1 MRVLKEERWALVRT
15 VTAICITALTLVCLI
30 LAAGCTND
38 LTAIT
43 ENRGT
48 GETLALGTLTTRP
61 ATTPAT
67 RADAAVPDATDWQ
80 GFRTADQ
87 LHVTIAAGE
96 GATFTRSSGLYEY
109 TATGNVPGSGT
120 WTASAPAYWQRTA
133 GNTLTLWRGPDT
145 DATTPG
151 AYDMPLTYETDATQG
166 HALNAWDGNTYTVDA
181 DKWHIMDLLR
191 YCSADADLPTAATG
205 IPATGSPLDLIL
217 KHSMAQ
223 LCVELLPGEGMTAQE
238 LQAQVTVHLKSAA
251 STFTMQTDGRP
262 AIYNFEN
269 EQNRQDVRLLKNGAT
284 SLKFYALMLPGQ
296 TFGTD
301 RAMMSLHIGDTHF
314 TYTPGTP
321 LTTTENTCHKLVLQ
335 VNRTGVSA
343 LSVTS
348 TGWQDPT
355 VIMQPDEAEAE
366 GILVINETPGTLKD
380 NATLLNALKDATQE
394 SPVSLI
400 ITGKINNTDLADL
413 SALMKYT
420 DGSTNKFKVS
430 SLAIYATGGT
440 TLPNYFASNNPDPN
454 PALKKVIL
462 PEGIT
467 DTGQISFY
475 NCTALI
481 DVTLPDGLTIINK
494 NAFRACS
501 ALKSIKLPEKVTY
514 IKDLAF
520 CQCYALENIN
530 IPEKV
535 TKIGERA
542 FYICKALKSIKLPVN
557 LESIEKETFSYCDV
571 LESIDIPEKVTK
583 IGEGAFSNCPAL
595 RSIKLPVNL
604 ESIEKKTFNFCT
616 VLESID
622 IPEKVTKIGEQAFYN
637 CPALRSIKLPVNL
650 ESIEKQA
657 FYYCAVLESID
668 IPDKTKDIGEQ
679 AFANCT
685 NLTSLTTGDGMINIG
700 KEAFLSDTRL
710 QSAAIKSVQ
719 TIGEAAFY
727 NCTSLSS
734 VTINSVINIGFE
746 AFRKCTGLKSITLPQ
761 TITGIGT
768 FAFAGSGLTSI
779 TIPGSVKQLSDDTF
793 NKCTALK
800 TATLEEGVE
809 TIGNNAFTGC
819 EELISINIAST
830 VTSIGRYAFNICP
843 KLATVTFAG
852 AAPQL
857 NSLGQGAFQS
867 CEALTII
874 NIPDN
879 VTILATGTFNGCSKL
894 ASVKL
899 PKHLESIGQYAF
911 QQCVE
916 LAELDIPES
925 VTKIDNNTFNMCTK
939 LASVAFSG
947 QTPLLNSIGANAF
960 YKCVHL
966 ANITLPDK
974 LETIGQSAF
983 YGCTNLISVR
993 IPDNVT
999 QIAAKTFQNCDRLV
1013 TVVLPKNLT
1022 SIGDFAF
1029 NACGVLANFVYTG
1042 SILPAPTVSTTAYS
1056 ASSKIKYLF
1065 LPNYTSTLT
1074 GTELTWAGKTWK
1086 NIHYNA
1092 NSGTDLNNI
1101 DALTNTGNY
1110 QNHITQ

>member
-1 MRVLKEERWALVRT
+1 MRNYKQVNIMRVLKEERWALVRT

-96 GATFTRSSGLYEY
+96 GATSTRSSGLYEY

-120 WTASAPAYWQRTA
+120 WTASAPAYWQRAA

-166 HALNAWDGNTYTVDA
+166 HALNAWDGNAYTVDA
-181 DKWHIMDLLR
+181 DKWRIMDLLR

-223 LCVELLPGEGMTAQE
+223 LCVELLPGEGMTTQE

-284 SLKFYALMLPGQ
+284 SLKFYALILPRQ

-355 VIMQPDEAEAE
+355 VITQPDEAEAE
-366 GILVINETPGTLKD
+366 GILVINETPGSLKD

-413 SALMKYT
+413 STLMKYT

-440 TLPNYFASNNPDPN
+440 TLPNFFASNNPKPN

-475 NCTALI
+475 NCTALT
-481 DVTLPDGLTIINK
+481 DVTLPDGLTIINN
-494 NAFRACS
+494 NAFRA
-501 ALKSIKLPEKVTY
+501 
-514 IKDLAF
+514 
-520 CQCYALENIN
+520 
-530 IPEKV
+530 
-535 TKIGERA
+535 
-542 FYICKALKSIKLPVN
+542 CKALKSIKLP
-557 LESIEKETFSYCDV
+557 ETVTYIGTLAFYQCYV
-571 LESIDIPEKVTK
+571 LESIDIPEKVKK
-583 IGEGAFSNCPAL
+583 IGEQAFYNCQKL
-595 RSIKLPVNL
+595 KSIKLPDNL
-604 ESIEKKTFNFCT
+604 ESIEKQAFKDCLA
-616 VLESID
+616 LESID
-622 IPEKVTKIGEQAFYN
+622 IPEKVMKIGEQAFYN
-637 CPALRSIKLPVNL
+637 CSKLKSIKLPEDL

-657 FYYCAVLESID
+657 FDYCAVLESID
-668 IPDKTKDIGEQ
+668 LPDKTKDIGEQ
-679 AFANCT
+679 AFANCI

-700 KEAFLSDTRL
+700 KEAFLNDTRL
-710 QSAAIKSVQ
+710 QSAAIKSAQ

-727 NCTSLSS
+727 GCANLSS

-867 CEALTII
+867 CEALTSI

-879 VTILATGTFNGCSKL
+879 VTTLATGTFNGCSKL
-894 ASVKL
+894 ASVKF

-939 LASVAFSG
+939 LATVAFSG

-1042 SILPAPTVSTTAYS
+1042 STLPAPTVSTTAYS
-1056 ASSKIKYLF
+1056 AIYKLKYLF

-1092 NSGTDLNNI
+1092 NTGTDLSTI

>member
-1 MRVLKEERWALVRT
+1 MRNYKQVNIMRVLKEERWALVRT

-48 GETLALGTLTTRP
+48 GETLALGTLTTQP
-61 ATTPAT
+61 ATAPAT

-109 TATGNVPGSGT
+109 TTTGNVPGSGT
-120 WTASAPAYWQRTA
+120 WTASAPAYWQRAA

-181 DKWHIMDLLR
+181 DKWRIMDLLR

-355 VIMQPDEAEAE
+355 VITQPDEAEAE

-380 NATLLNALKDATQE
+380 NATLLNALKNATQE
-394 SPVSLI
+394 SPVGLI

-420 DGSTNKFKVS
+420 DSGTNKFKVS

-440 TLPNYFASNNPDPN
+440 TLPHYFASNKPDPN

-475 NCTALI
+475 NCTALT
-481 DVTLPDGLTIINK
+481 DVTLPDGLTIINN
-494 NAFRACS
+494 NAFRA
-501 ALKSIKLPEKVTY
+501 
-514 IKDLAF
+514 
-520 CQCYALENIN
+520 
-530 IPEKV
+530 
-535 TKIGERA
+535 
-542 FYICKALKSIKLPVN
+542 CKALKSIKLP
-557 LESIEKETFSYCDV
+557 ETVTYIGTLAFYQCYV
-571 LESIDIPEKVTK
+571 LESIDIPEKVKK
-583 IGEGAFSNCPAL
+583 IGEQAFHNCQKL
-595 RSIKLPVNL
+595 KSIKLPDNL
-604 ESIEKKTFNFCT
+604 ESIEKQAFKDCLA
-616 VLESID
+616 LESID
-622 IPEKVTKIGEQAFYN
+622 IPEKVMKIGEQAFYN
-637 CPALRSIKLPVNL
+637 CSKLKSIKLPEDL

-657 FYYCAVLESID
+657 FDYCAVLESID
-668 IPDKTKDIGEQ
+668 LPDKTKDIGEQ

-685 NLTSLTTGDGMINIG
+685 GLTSLTTGDGMINIG
-700 KEAFLSDTRL
+700 KEAFLNDTRL
-710 QSAAIKSVQ
+710 QSAAIKSAQ

-727 NCTSLSS
+727 NCPNLSS

-746 AFRKCTGLKSITLPQ
+746 AFRKCTSLKSITLPQ

-768 FAFAGSGLTSI
+768 FTFAGSGLTSI
-779 TIPGSVKQLSDDTF
+779 TIPGSVKQLSNEAF
-793 NKCTALK
+793 NGCTLLR

-809 TIGNNAFTGC
+809 TIGSNAFTGC
-819 EELISINIAST
+819 EELTVINIAST
-830 VTSIGRYAFNICP
+830 VTSIGSYAFNICP

-857 NSLGQGAFQS
+857 NSLGQSAFQS
-867 CEALTII
+867 CEALTSI

-879 VTILATGTFNGCSKL
+879 VTTLATRTFNLCAKL

-911 QQCVE
+911 QECAE
-916 LAELDIPES
+916 LSELDIPES
-925 VTKIDNNTFNMCTK
+925 VTKIDDYAFNKCTK
-939 LASVAFSG
+939 LTTVTFSG

-960 YKCVHL
+960 YGCQKL

-974 LETIGQSAF
+974 LEAIGQSAF

-993 IPDNVT
+993 IPDNVP
-999 QIAAKTFQNCDRLV
+999 QIATKTFQSCSGLV

-1029 NACGVLANFVYTG
+1029 NSCSALANFVYTG
-1042 SILPAPTVSTTAYS
+1042 STLPTPTVSTTAYS
-1056 ASSKIKYLF
+1056 AIYKLKYLF

-1092 NSGTDLNNI
+1092 NNGTDLSTI

-1110 QNHITQ
+1110 QNHITE

>member
-48 GETLALGTLTTRP
+48 GETLALGALTTQP
-61 ATTPAT
+61 ATAPAT
-67 RADAAVPDATDWQ
+67 RANAAVPDATDWQ

-120 WTASAPAYWQRTA
+120 WTASAPAYWQRAA
-133 GNTLTLWRGPDT
+133 GNTLTLWRGPDCDT
-145 DATTPG
+145 TTPG

-166 HALNAWDGNTYTVDA
+166 HALNAWDGNAYTVDA
-181 DKWHIMDLLR
+181 DKWRIMDLLR

-223 LCVELLPGEGMTAQE
+223 LCVELLPGEGMTTQE

-355 VIMQPDEAEAE
+355 VITQPDEAEAE

-394 SPVSLI
+394 NSVGLI
-400 ITGKINNTDLADL
+400 ITGKINNTDLAEL

-420 DGSTNKFKVS
+420 DGGINKFKVS

-440 TLPNYFASNNPDPN
+440 TLPNYFASNSPN
-454 PALKKVIL
+454 PNPVLKKVIL

-467 DTGQISFY
+467 NTGQISFY
-475 NCTALI
+475 NCTALT
-481 DVTLPDGLTIINK
+481 DVTLPDGLTIINH
-494 NAFRACS
+494 NAFRSCN
-501 ALKSIKLPEKVTY
+501 ALKSIKLPETVTD
-514 IKDLAF
+514 IKNSVF
-520 CQCYALENIN
+520 FYCTALEDIN
-530 IPEKV
+530 
-535 TKIGERA
+535 
-542 FYICKALKSIKLPVN
+542 
-557 LESIEKETFSYCDV
+557 
-571 LESIDIPEKVTK
+571 IPEKVTK

-595 RSIKLPVNL
+595 RSIKLPANL
-604 ESIEKKTFNFCT
+604 ESIEKETFKSCDA
-616 VLESID
+616 LESID
-622 IPEKVTKIGEQAFYN
+622 IPETVTKIGEEAFSN
-637 CPALRSIKLPVNL
+637 CQTLK
-650 ESIEKQA
+650 
-657 FYYCAVLESID
+657 SID
-668 IPDKTKDIGEQ
+668 IPDKTKDIGER
-679 AFANCT
+679 AFLACT
-685 NLTSLTTGDGMINIG
+685 GLTNITIGDGMTNIG
-700 KEAFLSDTRL
+700 KEAFLYTSL
-710 QSAAIKSVQ
+710 QSVTIKSAQ
-719 TIGEAAFY
+719 TIGEYAFFGCSNLSDVIIGTVKNIGESAFSGCTNLPSLNIEGTENIGDKAFK
-727 NCTSLSS
+727 NCTSL
-734 VTINSVINIGFE
+734 
-746 AFRKCTGLKSITLPQ
+746 ASITLPQ

-768 FAFAGSGLTSI
+768 SAFGSSGLTSI

-857 NSLGQGAFQS
+857 NSLGEGAFQS
-867 CEALTII
+867 CEALTSI

-879 VTILATGTFNGCSKL
+879 VTTLETGTFNGCSKL

-899 PKHLESIGQYAF
+899 PKRLESIGQYAF

-925 VTKIDNNTFNMCTK
+925 VTKIDNNTFNKCTK
-939 LASVAFSG
+939 LATVAFSG

-960 YKCVHL
+960 YGCQKL

-974 LETIGQSAF
+974 LEAIGKSAF
-983 YGCTNLISVR
+983 YGCTSLTSIR

-1029 NACGVLANFVYTG
+1029 NACDVLANFVYTG
-1042 SILPAPTVSTTAYS
+1042 STLPTPTVSITAYS
-1056 ASSKIKYLF
+1056 AIYRLKYLF

>member
-1 MRVLKEERWALVRT
+1 MRNYKQVNIMRVLKEERWALVRT

-96 GATFTRSSGLYEY
+96 GATSTRSSGLYEY

-120 WTASAPAYWQRTA
+120 WTASAPAYWQRAA

-166 HALNAWDGNTYTVDA
+166 HALNAWDGNAYTVDA
-181 DKWHIMDLLR
+181 DKWRIMDLLR

-223 LCVELLPGEGMTAQE
+223 LCVELLPGEGMTTQE

-314 TYTPGTP
+314 SYTPGTP

-355 VIMQPDEAEAE
+355 VITQPDEAEAE

-380 NATLLNALKDATQE
+380 NATLLNALKNATQE
-394 SPVSLI
+394 SPVGLI

-413 SALMKYT
+413 STLMKYT
-420 DGSTNKFKVS
+420 DGGTKKFKVS

-440 TLPNYFASNNPDPN
+440 TLPNYFASNSPNPN

-475 NCTALI
+475 NCTALT
-481 DVTLPDGLTIINK
+481 DVTLPDGLTIINN
-494 NAFRACS
+494 NAFRA
-501 ALKSIKLPEKVTY
+501 
-514 IKDLAF
+514 
-520 CQCYALENIN
+520 
-530 IPEKV
+530 
-535 TKIGERA
+535 
-542 FYICKALKSIKLPVN
+542 CKALKSIKLP
-557 LESIEKETFSYCDV
+557 ETVTYIGTLAFYQCYV
-571 LESIDIPEKVTK
+571 LESIDIPEKVKK
-583 IGEGAFSNCPAL
+583 IGEQAFHNCQKL
-595 RSIKLPVNL
+595 KSIKLPDNL
-604 ESIEKKTFNFCT
+604 ESIEKQAFKDCL

-622 IPEKVTKIGEQAFYN
+622 IPEKVKKIGEQAFYN
-637 CPALRSIKLPVNL
+637 CSKLKSIKLPEDL

-657 FYYCAVLESID
+657 FDYCAVLESID
-668 IPDKTKDIGEQ
+668 LPDKTKDIGEQ

-685 NLTSLTTGDGMINIG
+685 GLTSLTTGDGMINIG
-700 KEAFLSDTRL
+700 KEAFLNDTRL
-710 QSAAIKSVQ
+710 QSAAIKSAQ

-727 NCTSLSS
+727 NCPNLSS
-734 VTINSVINIGFE
+734 VTINSVINIGSE
-746 AFRKCTGLKSITLPQ
+746 AFRKCTSLKSITLPQ

-779 TIPGSVKQLSDDTF
+779 TIPGSVKQLSNEAF
-793 NKCTALK
+793 NGCTLLR

-809 TIGNNAFTGC
+809 TIGSNAFTGC
-819 EELISINIAST
+819 EELTVINIAST
-830 VTSIGRYAFNICP
+830 VTSIGSYAFNICP

-857 NSLGQGAFQS
+857 NSLGQSAFQS
-867 CEALTII
+867 CEALTSI

-879 VTILATGTFNGCSKL
+879 VTTLATRTFNGCAKL

-911 QQCVE
+911 QECAE

-925 VTKIDNNTFNMCTK
+925 VTKIDDYAFNKCTK
-939 LASVAFSG
+939 LTTVTFAG
-947 QTPLLNSIGANAF
+947 QTPLLSNIGANAF
-960 YKCVHL
+960 YGCQKL
-966 ANITLPDK
+966 ANITLPNK
-974 LETIGQSAF
+974 VETIGQSAF
-983 YGCTNLISVR
+983 YGCTSLTSIR
-993 IPDNVT
+993 IPDNVP
-999 QIAAKTFQNCDRLV
+999 QIATKTFQSCSGLV

-1022 SIGDFAF
+1022 SIGDYAF

-1042 SILPAPTVSTTAYS
+1042 STLPTPTVSTTAYS
-1056 ASSKIKYLF
+1056 AIYKLKYLF

-1074 GTELTWAGKTWK
+1074 GPSLTWAGKTWK

-1092 NSGTDLNNI
+1092 NTGTDLSTI

>member
-120 WTASAPAYWQRTA
+120 WTASAPAYWQRAA

-151 AYDMPLTYETDATQG
+151 GYDMPLTYETDATQG
-166 HALNAWDGNTYTVDA
+166 HALNAWDGNAYTVDA
-181 DKWHIMDLLR
+181 DKWRIMDLLR

-223 LCVELLPGEGMTAQE
+223 LCVELLPGEGMTTQE

-284 SLKFYALMLPGQ
+284 SLKFYALMLPRQ

-366 GILVINETPGTLKD
+366 GILVINETPGSLKD

-413 SALMKYT
+413 STLMKYT

-440 TLPNYFASNNPDPN
+440 TLPNFFASNNPKPN

-475 NCTALI
+475 NCTALT
-481 DVTLPDGLTIINK
+481 DVTLPDGLTIINN
-494 NAFRACS
+494 NAFRA
-501 ALKSIKLPEKVTY
+501 
-514 IKDLAF
+514 
-520 CQCYALENIN
+520 
-530 IPEKV
+530 
-535 TKIGERA
+535 
-542 FYICKALKSIKLPVN
+542 CKALKSIKLP
-557 LESIEKETFSYCDV
+557 ET
-571 LESIDIPEKVTK
+571 VTY
-583 IGEGAFSNCPAL
+583 IGTL
-595 RSIKLPVNL
+595 
-604 ESIEKKTFNFCT
+604 
-616 VLESID
+616 
-622 IPEKVTKIGEQAFYN
+622 AFYQ
-637 CPALRSIKLPVNL
+637 C
-650 ESIEKQA
+650 
-657 FYYCAVLESID
+657 YVLESID

-679 AFANCT
+679 AFHNCQ
-685 NLTSLTTGDGMINIG
+685 
-700 KEAFLSDTRL
+700 K
-710 QSAAIKSVQ
+710 
-719 TIGEAAFY
+719 
-727 NCTSLSS
+727 
-734 VTINSVINIGFE
+734 
-746 AFRKCTGLKSITLPQ
+746 LKSI
-761 TITGIGT
+761 
-768 FAFAGSGLTSI
+768 
-779 TIPGSVKQLSDDTF
+779 
-793 NKCTALK
+793 
-800 TATLEEGVE
+800 
-809 TIGNNAFTGC
+809 
-819 EELISINIAST
+819 
-830 VTSIGRYAFNICP
+830 
-843 KLATVTFAG
+843 KL
-852 AAPQL
+852 
-857 NSLGQGAFQS
+857 
-867 CEALTII
+867 
-874 NIPDN
+874 PDN
-879 VTILATGTFNGCSKL
+879 L
-894 ASVKL
+894 
-899 PKHLESIGQYAF
+899 
-911 QQCVE
+911 
-916 LAELDIPES
+916 
-925 VTKIDNNTFNMCTK
+925 
-939 LASVAFSG
+939 
-947 QTPLLNSIGANAF
+947 
-960 YKCVHL
+960 
-966 ANITLPDK
+966 
-974 LETIGQSAF
+974 
-983 YGCTNLISVR
+983 
-993 IPDNVT
+993 
-999 QIAAKTFQNCDRLV
+999 
-1013 TVVLPKNLT
+1013 
-1022 SIGDFAF
+1022 
-1029 NACGVLANFVYTG
+1029 
-1042 SILPAPTVSTTAYS
+1042 
-1056 ASSKIKYLF
+1056 
-1065 LPNYTSTLT
+1065 
-1074 GTELTWAGKTWK
+1074 
-1086 NIHYNA
+1086 
-1092 NSGTDLNNI
+1092 
-1101 DALTNTGNY
+1101 
-1110 QNHITQ
+1110 